1 MKMHR
6 TVLLLAL
13 PLAQAEWGRNDASK
27 WKGTAPP
34 LDTSARPPAYNP
46 DAFDVYDTPLPS
58 APAYD
63 GPEDD
68 WGVDYKPPPP
78 PPTRRRQREIG
89 RSRATASSQKRSRD
103 SYAGDA
109 YGEEADLVDEYVR
122 TAKGRALVSA
132 GAAGVGAAL
141 GAGISEVKH
150 LMYAMK
156 YIMAAAAM
164 STGCRLSR
172 TCSFLLRNAT
182 NEETASASKTQIFHA
197 E

>member
-6 TVLLLAL
+6 TILLLAL

-78 PPTRRRQREIG
+78 PPTRRRQRETG

-103 SYAGDA
+103 SYAGDT

-150 LMYAMK
+150 M
-156 YIMAAAAM
+156 IMHLYKRVAVAM
-164 STGCRLSR
+164 SANCKL
-172 TCSFLLRNAT
+172 
-182 NEETASASKTQIFHA
+182 
-197 E
+197 

>member
-1 MKMHR
+1 MHR
-6 TVLLLAL
+6 TILLLAL

-68 WGVDYKPPPP
+68 WGVDYKPLPP
-78 PPTRRRQREIG
+78 PPTRRRQRDTG

-141 GAGISEVKH
+141 GAGISESTRPWYHTVI
-150 LMYAMK
+150 YAQLVDQLHVP
-156 YIMAAAAM
+156 AAATDQHAA
-164 STGCRLSR
+164 SSSQLYYC
-172 TCSFLLRNAT
+172 
-182 NEETASASKTQIFHA
+182 TAASIVDSL
-197 E
+197 